1 MRKIK
6 KLVYIITSLLL
17 LFAVTAIFYFEGCFC
32 VRQSCLLCE
41 VTTTTRAKLNEIIA
55 ERNASQKRFLTF
67 LYETYDLPFYEKDN
81 CSLFCSA
88 LAENITVRSNINC
101 ETALLREGSTLTIA
115 AWNENSYR
123 LYTIELTTLPILCL
137 DSAGTTKAKAIGSEY
152 CNGFLTVFDGDSG
165 NVEKLYANFKTHGA
179 SSLSLYPKAGYTI
192 KLVDE
197 HSGAE
202 KSKSLLGISENT
214 KFALNSLYEDDSKI
228 RDIVSLALWEQIE
241 AASTGDGTNAAIEI
255 TPCEV
260 FLNGEYEG
268 LYGFQEIVGRSS
280 VAADTADENAI
291 FKVLFYKIPTLETL
305 VSTEDTW
312 DDIELVYNS
321 LENPWGNLSEVIRLT
336 YYDTDEAFKNEI
348 ASYLDLGNCVDY
360 YLYVSFLHAADN
372 TWKNF
377 IFMQSAESG
386 EGARLKILPWDTD
399 QSFGADWSDTAARGV
414 ANDLSLA
421 TSNFAETM
429 SWLLGKLWTCN
440 VDGFNEKS
448 AERWFE
454 LRSSVL
460 DEQFLVQYA
469 NDVFDEITQSGAR
482 ARDAARW
489 PDSAVCEDNSFI
501 DSFIRL
507 RLAYLDEFF
516 AGYLQKGGND

>member
-1 MRKIK
+1 M
-6 KLVYIITSLLL
+6 
-17 LFAVTAIFYFEGCFC
+17 
-32 VRQSCLLCE
+32 LCE

-88 LAENITVRSNINC
+88 LAESITVRSNINC
-101 ETALLREGSTLTIA
+101 ETALLREGSTLTIV

-123 LYTIELTTLPILCL
+123 LYTIELTTLPILCMETVGKTE
-137 DSAGTTKAKAIGSEY
+137 SETVGEEY
-152 CNGFLTVFDGDSG
+152 CGGFLTVFDSNAGS
-165 NVEKLYANFKTHGA
+165 VEHLYANFKVHGA
-179 SSLSLYPKAGYTI
+179 SSLLFYPKNSYTI
-192 KLVDE
+192 KLLNRKTGDE
-197 HSGAE
+197 LIQ
-202 KSKSLLGISENT
+202 SLLGISEST

-228 RDIVSLALWEQIE
+228 RDIVSLTLWQKIE
-241 AASTGDGTNAAIEI
+241 ADSTDNVANAAIEI

-268 LYGFQEIVGRSS
+268 LFGFQEVVGRSS

-291 FKVLFYKIPTLETL
+291 FKVLSYDIPALETFDPGL
-305 VSTEDTW
+305 DSW
-312 DDIELVYNS
+312 GDIELVYNS
-321 LENPWGNLSEVIRLT
+321 LETPWENLCETIRLT
-336 YYDTDEAFKNEI
+336 YYGTDEAFANEI
-348 ASYLDLGNCVDY
+348 GSYLDLDNCIDY

-372 TWKNF
+372 IWKNF
-377 IFMQSAESG
+377 IFLQSAETG
-386 EGARLKILPWDTD
+386 EDAKLKILPWDTD
-399 QSFGADWSDTAARGV
+399 QTFGAIWVTETERKVEYDISCATG
-414 ANDLSLA
+414 DLAS
-421 TSNFAETM
+421 TM
-429 SWLLGKLWTCN
+429 PWLLGRLWSCN
-440 VDGFNEKS
+440 VNGFNEKA
-448 AERWFE
+448 AERWFA
-454 LRSSVL
+454 LRSSAL